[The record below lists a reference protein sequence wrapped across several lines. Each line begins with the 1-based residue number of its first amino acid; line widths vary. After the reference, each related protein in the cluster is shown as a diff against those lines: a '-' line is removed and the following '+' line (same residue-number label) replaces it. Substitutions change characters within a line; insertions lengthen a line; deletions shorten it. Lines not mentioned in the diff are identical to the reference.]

1 MNPTST
7 ENALN
12 NSPKTATASAASK
25 RQSAN
30 WDLQNAPKNYLALVL
45 AQVGSAIFSFASV
58 WLINKRLGAEGYG
71 GVVAII
77 AASQVAQILVNWT
90 AVSVVRFGTEEFVE
104 TEKITRAFWL
114 RLFIFL
120 PNLFLVGL
128 AANFWF
134 PPLADWLKL
143 PNEVFWFVLLH
154 FAASALWIHVQFS
167 LQSAKLPRVYG
178 FLMMVERLLVFAGV
192 LTLASFSKLN
202 LFSAILSYTFAPFL
216 MVIIG
221 VWHLRRFLFARFLF
235 DWQFLRK
242 IIVFSLPLLPF
253 SLVSYFSGSYTDAI
267 FVSRF
272 LSTKNLYFYSVAYQ
286 INGML
291 MQFPLLAGT
300 LLLPLFVTLKT
311 NKNIEK
317 VKVYMQDI
325 LPLLTLIGGV
335 SGVCFAF
342 IMKFFIYYMFSED
355 SASITIIFWILV
367 SNAAIIVPFSLGYVP
382 YINSSSV
389 TYVSTINA
397 VITAVVN
404 LSANFFLIP
413 IYGLKGCAWATVL
426 AYGVGF
432 LAVSYIMNIRFSIE
446 SRWLIPALIPAFVG
460 SAYASWTED
469 LVLFLILYFVS
480 AFHVDLL
487 YRNSFT
493 SNLKMFE
500 SNQI

>member
-1 MNPTST
+1 
-7 ENALN
+7 
-12 NSPKTATASAASK
+12 
-25 RQSAN
+25 
-30 WDLQNAPKNYLALVL
+30 L

-120 PNLFLVGL
+120 PNLLLVWL
-128 AANFWF
+128 AAPFWF
-134 PPLADWLKL
+134 PPLASWLKL
-143 PNEVFWFVLLH
+143 SAEMFWFVLLH
-154 FAASALWIHVQFS
+154 FAASVLWIHVQFS
-167 LQSAKLPRVYG
+167 LQSAKLPRVQG
-178 FLMMVERLLVFAGV
+178 FLLMIERLLVFAGI
-192 LTLASFSKLN
+192 LTLSIVGGLN
-202 LFSAILSYTFAPFL
+202 SFSAILSYTVAPFL
-216 MVIIG
+216 MVIVG
-221 VWHLRRFLFARFLF
+221 VWHLRHFLFARFLF
-235 DWQFLRK
+235 NWQFLRK

-253 SLVSYFSGSYTDAI
+253 SLVGYFSGSYTDAI
-267 FVSRF
+267 FVSKF
-272 LSTKNLYFYSVAYQ
+272 LSTRDLGLYSVAYQ

-291 MQFPLLAGT
+291 MQFPLLAGS
-300 LLLPLFVTLKT
+300 LLLPFFVTLQT

-335 SGVCFAF
+335 GGICVAF
-342 IMKFFIYYMFSED
+342 VMKFFIYYMFAENY
-355 SASITIIFWILV
+355 ANITIIFWILV
-367 SNAAIIVPFSLGYVP
+367 SSATFGIPGYIGYVP

-389 TYVSTINA
+389 TYIATINA
-397 VITAVVN
+397 VIAAVIN

-413 IYGLKGCAWATVL
+413 SYGLKGCAWATVL
-426 AYGVGF
+426 AYGVSF
-432 LAVSYIMNIRFSIE
+432 LVVSYIMNRRFSLE
-446 SRWLIPALIPAFVG
+446 RKWLIPAIIPSIVG

-469 LVLFLILYFVS
+469 LVLSLILTFVS
-480 AFHVDLL
+480 AFVVVLL

-493 SNLKMFE
+493 KSLKMLVSYRNLFLK
-500 SNQI
+500 NF